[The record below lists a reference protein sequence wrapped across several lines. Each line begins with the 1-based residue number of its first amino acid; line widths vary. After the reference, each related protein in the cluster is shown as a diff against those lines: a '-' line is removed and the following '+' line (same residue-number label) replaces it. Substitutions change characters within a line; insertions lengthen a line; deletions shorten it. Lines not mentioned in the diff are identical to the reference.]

1 MSQTNDQLFE
11 RAKKVIPGGVNSPVR
26 AFGSVG
32 GRPYFADRAEGP
44 YLWDVEGKRYID
56 FVQSYGPGI
65 GGHAHPKI
73 IEAVRE
79 AALAGTT
86 YGAPTER
93 EILIAEQIVDRVPG
107 VEMVRLTSSGTE
119 AAMSAVRLARGAT
132 GRDKVLKFAGHYHGH
147 SDALLAAGGSGVANQ
162 GLSGCDGVTA
172 GAVGDTIVAPWNV
185 MPEITDDIAVVCV
198 EALPANMGLVP
209 PTEGFLQ
216 DLRAACDKAGVM
228 LLFDEVITGFR
239 LARGGATEFFGVQPD
254 VWCFGKVIGGG
265 LPVGAF
271 AASAEIMGHLAPLGG
286 VYQAGTLSGNPL
298 ATAAGLATLELLD
311 AGAYEQL
318 TATATRLAD
327 GMAEAFDS
335 AGLTA
340 IVPRVGSLVGIF
352 FTDTQPTNFD
362 EAQASAENG
371 VYPKL
376 FHELLDRGV
385 AWAPGA
391 YEVLFPSLAHTDD
404 IIDQTIEAV
413 GQAAAAVVATQ

>member
-73 IEAVRE
+73 IEAVRQ